1 MRISEGV
8 RSSRQGARVCALLP
22 VGVCWSFSACPEVFC
37 LQEASAQ
44 LLSRRF
50 AFLAG
55 RFGRACT
62 KMTISCEGTVSHSTY
77 NTKTWN
83 NSPAFRLACDT
94 IGTGK
99 AIYWRPS
106 PFLHNLSS
114 ILYMGSRE
122 GAPTGVPSS
131 CRAASCIG
139 RCASGVTHQ
148 ASFVVCYEL
157 CDALRAAFASPL
169 ETFSKKCL
177 TEIAVLLI

>member
-1 MRISEGV
+1 MFRAPPPGQRPTSGPGEGV

-37 LQEASAQ
+37 LQEASVH

-62 KMTISCEGTVSHSTY
+62 RMAISCEGIVSHSTY

-114 ILYMGSRE
+114 ILYRGE
-122 GAPTGVPSS
+122 AALGVLTAPFGEESPNS
-131 CRAASCIG
+131 ASL
-139 RCASGVTHQ
+139 S
-148 ASFVVCYEL
+148 
-157 CDALRAAFASPL
+157 
-169 ETFSKKCL
+169 
-177 TEIAVLLI
+177 LLLHAYAQRDMIR

>member
-1 MRISEGV
+1 MFRAPPPGQRPISGPGEGV

-22 VGVCWSFSACPEVFC
+22 VGVCWSFSACPEGFC

-50 AFLAG
+50 ALLAG

-62 KMTISCEGTVSHSTY
+62 KMTISCEGIVSHSTY

-83 NSPAFRLACDT
+83 NSSAFRLACDT

-99 AIYWRPS
+99 AIYWQPS

-114 ILYMGSRE
+114 ILYRGE
-122 GAPTGVPSS
+122 
-131 CRAASCIG
+131 
-139 RCASGVTHQ
+139 
-148 ASFVVCYEL
+148 
-157 CDALRAAFASPL
+157 AAFGVLTAPFGEESPNSASL
-169 ETFSKKCL
+169 S
-177 TEIAVLLI
+177 LLLHAYAQRDMIR

>member
-1 MRISEGV
+1 MFRAPPPGQKRTRAPGEGA

-83 NSPAFRLACDT
+83 NSPVFRLVCDT

-114 ILYMGSRE
+114 ILYRGE
-122 GAPTGVPSS
+122 AALGVLTAPFGEESPNS
-131 CRAASCIG
+131 ASL
-139 RCASGVTHQ
+139 S
-148 ASFVVCYEL
+148 
-157 CDALRAAFASPL
+157 
-169 ETFSKKCL
+169 
-177 TEIAVLLI
+177 LLLHAYPQRDMIR